1 MTSLHDLF
9 NMFIEIKDPIEMQKV
24 QASIQSY
31 SEDPNYLH
39 MLFSTLTGDQ
49 LRSEDSK
56 RVVMVQIKNC
66 IKNSDIKEFQ
76 IKKQIFE
83 SLLGLLP
90 YDSIAFQRLNS
101 EAIGYSIRLMHIE
114 TVIPLV
120 CEIIQG
126 EWFQKLPK
134 YSQTILLYQTAKLRN
149 ASVSTVDTWATALEP
164 FIPFLLTGE
173 YIEQVQTLKYSFT
186 PRLPLLYFPYIPTI
200 LDTFVNRF
208 NEFKSQTQVEILLC
222 LYEVVKTVS
231 KIQNSGITVQN
242 QYVDAIQQLIQMFTP
257 LVQFSL
263 NLLQTTTN
271 EFVLGSLFILLK
283 VLLVHVQVDQNT
295 LQLVYQYLL
304 EVLQQYIRTNLLRSE
319 LEISAEN
326 NFDTQQLQEVLAD
339 VFEVKIDK
347 EKNYVDAWANL
358 ISEIKLQQNVDPNQ
372 DVLAIWQEI
381 LQQFSDNKINGVTYY
396 INMIIIASTIYNK
409 QQEMNVNPFINEY
422 LSYLINLLPNIQSL
436 PPIIIWH
443 SLQCGNRLACFR
455 LTEHYELII
464 QLCANV
470 IYLLK
475 YSRTKT
481 EMLGMLQFL
490 NDKLA
495 TIKSLSGEHKME
507 LLDPIV
513 QCFPAIFEFV
523 IQMPI
528 CFPLYSQIFEV
539 LTAVANIVSV
549 VDAEIASNAFCENL
563 NNFQINQRNY
573 EQLIYLLELFCTV
586 YSVGGAITQ
595 EGFDV
600 IGSLTIS
607 LFNNVVKN
615 YRPENYRQFRI
626 ISDSVQ
632 SLFSN
637 PYVANFNYA
646 PVANQLFQSYIQFV
660 LEHGDNYAMEVMM
673 PMLTLADYCKVMGQ
687 ADVYMLCCEGL
698 KINDFDNLKVNFVMC
713 LSCGVAPDFD
723 LSLLPKVQID
733 YCDCSVY
740 EYLAAITMILINLLL
755 QGRDVNGPH
764 LDVLIK
770 IVPALASYLMG
781 QYASMFKFALGQ
793 AFAHYSMNNDPRM
806 RCFGNAIDLLQAR
819 ANGELDVV
827 HDILSEVR
835 IDECSALDGVFLKFQ
850 NLYHVLHEKEQE
862 NELYWFSPKLLSQS
876 E

>member
-9 NMFIEIKDPIEMQKV
+9 NMFVEIKDPIEMQKL
-24 QASIQSY
+24 QAGIQSY
-31 SEDPNYLH
+31 SEDPNYLQ
-39 MLFSTLTGDQ
+39 MLFNTLNGDQ

-66 IKNSDIKEFQ
+66 IKNSNIKEFQ
-76 IKKQIFE
+76 IKNQIFE
-83 SLLGLLP
+83 SLLSLLP
-90 YDSIAFQRLNS
+90 YDSIAFQRINS
-101 EAIGYSIRLMHIE
+101 EAIGYLIRIIHIE

-120 CEIIQG
+120 CEIIKG
-126 EWFQKLPK
+126 DWFQKLPK
-134 YSQTILLYQTAKLRN
+134 YSQTILLYQAAKLRN
-149 ASVSTVDTWATALEP
+149 SSIITVDMWAEAIESY
-164 FIPFLLTGE
+164 IPFLLSCE
-173 YIEQVQTLKYSFT
+173 FIEQVQTLKYSFT
-186 PRLPLLYFPYIPTI
+186 PRLHLLYFSYIPTI
-200 LDTFVNRF
+200 LDTYVNRF
-208 NEFKSQTQVEILLC
+208 SEFKPQMQVEILLC
-222 LYEVVKTVS
+222 LYEIVKTAS
-231 KIQNSGITVQN
+231 KIQSASLMVQN
-242 QYVDAIQQLIQMFTP
+242 QYADAIQQLSSTFAP

-271 EFVLGSLFILLK
+271 EFVLGSLFLLLK
-283 VLLVHVQVDQNT
+283 ILLVHTEVDQNT
-295 LQLVYQYLL
+295 LQLVYQYLV

-319 LEISAEN
+319 LEINAEN
-326 NFDTQQLQEVLAD
+326 NFDTQQLQEVLAN
-339 VFEVKIDK
+339 VFELKIDK
-347 EKNYVDAWANL
+347 EKNYVEAWANL
-358 ISEIKLQQNVDPNQ
+358 VSEIKKQQHTDPNQ
-372 DVLAIWQEI
+372 DVLTIWQEI
-381 LQQFSDNKINGVTYY
+381 LQQFSDNKINGISYY
-396 INMIIIASTIYNK
+396 INMIIISSTIYNK
-409 QQEMNVNPFINEY
+409 THEMNVNQFITEY
-422 LSYLINLLPNIQSL
+422 FSYLVNLLPNIQSL
-436 PPIIIWH
+436 PPMIIWH
-443 SLQCGNRLACFR
+443 SLQCGDHLACFN
-455 LTEHYELII
+455 LTDHYEQIV
-464 QLCANV
+464 QLCANI

-490 NDKLA
+490 INKLA
-495 TIKSLSGEHKME
+495 TIKALSEQHSVE

-549 VDAEIASNAFCENL
+549 VDAEIASNTFCENL

-595 EGFDV
+595 DGFEV
-600 IGSLTIS
+600 IGNITASL
-607 LFNNVVKN
+607 LNNVVKN

-626 ISDSVQ
+626 ILDSVQ

-637 PYVANFNYA
+637 QYVANFNYA
-646 PVANQLFQSYIQFV
+646 QVASQMFQSYIQFV
-660 LEHGDNYAMEVMM
+660 LTHGDSYANDVLL

-687 ADVYMLCCEGL
+687 TDVYQLCCEGL
-698 KINDFDNLKVNFVMC
+698 KISDFDNLKVNFVLC

-764 LDVLIK
+764 FDVLIK
-770 IVPALASYLMG
+770 IVPALAGYLMG

-806 RCFGNAIDLLQAR
+806 NCFGNALDLIQAR
-819 ANGELDVV
+819 ASGDMNVV
-827 HDILSEVR
+827 YDILNEQK
-835 IDECSALDGVFLKFQ
+835 IEECKALDGVFLQF
-850 NLYHVLHEKEQE
+850 NNAYYVLHQKEQE
-862 NELYWFSPKLLSQS
+862 NEPYSFNPKLLSQS